1 MIDKPTR
8 ITKSSCSL
16 IDVILI
22 SYQNLVKSII
32 GVLDLNLKAPKKTPN
47 YITTRSFK
55 NYRAEQFSIDIAH
68 IPWDIVDFIESVEGK
83 LDAFNDLF
91 LTCLD
96 NHAPITTIKSKA

>member
-16 IDVILI
+16 IDVMI
-22 SYQNLVKSII
+22 SYQNLVKSI
-32 GVLDLNLKAPKKTPN
+32 GVLDLNLKEPKKTPN

-96 NHAPITTIKSKA
+96 NHAPITTVKSKA